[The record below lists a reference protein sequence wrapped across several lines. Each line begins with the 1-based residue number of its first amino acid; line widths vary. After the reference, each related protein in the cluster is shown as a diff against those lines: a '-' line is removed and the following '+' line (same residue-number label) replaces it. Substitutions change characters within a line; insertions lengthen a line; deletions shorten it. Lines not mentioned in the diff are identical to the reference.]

1 MAIRISLAHI
11 KLVREPSHLYNID
24 HRAINGPDDA
34 TAVFNSVLDLED
46 EAQEVVCAL
55 YLSTANHIL
64 GVQEV
69 TRGTVDGSLVSPR
82 EVFKGAILHN
92 ATSLILAHNHPS
104 GNTAPSREDIATTER
119 VAKSGKIL
127 GIDLLDHIIVGT
139 DGNYRSLKEEGLL

>member
-1 MAIRISLAHI
+1 M
-11 KLVREPSHLYNID
+11 
-24 HRAINGPDDA
+24 
-34 TAVFNSVLDLED
+34 
-46 EAQEVVCAL
+46 
-55 YLSTANHIL
+55 
-64 GVQEV
+64 QEV
-69 TRGTVDGSLVSPR
+69 TRGTVDGRLVPPR